1 MAVPDGFADLWS
13 SDRAAQNAAY
23 GAMMDAT
30 GRRVDWAY
38 DVWAEVVA
46 SLKHPDNHSR
56 AIAAQLLANLAA
68 SDPER
73 RILRDLDALVAV
85 SHDERFVT
93 ARHALKALW
102 KVGVAGEAPRVR
114 LLALLEQRF
123 TDAAAERNATLV
135 RFDIVE
141 GLRRLHDATG
151 DEAVRTLA
159 LKLVGREA
167 DAKYRKKYA
176 AAWR

>member
-1 MAVPDGFADLWS
+1 MAAPDGFADLWS

-23 GAMMDAT
+23 AAMMEAT

-38 DVWAEVVA
+38 DVWADVVA
-46 SLKHPDNHSR
+46 NLKHPDNHNR

-85 SHDERFVT
+85 SRDERFVT

-102 KVGVAGEAPRVR
+102 RTGVSGEEQRVR
-114 LLALLEQRF
+114 LLALLDQRF
-123 TDAAAERNATLV
+123 TDAAAERNGTLV

-141 GLRRLHDATG
+141 SLRHLYDATG
-151 DEAVRTLA
+151 DDAVRTVA
-159 LKLVGREA
+159 LELVGRE
-167 DAKYRKKYA
+167 DDPKYRKKYA